1 MNPTRPDS
9 KISSSEL
16 GDLLR
21 YWRDVRGMS
30 QLDLSLETGV
40 SQRQISF
47 IESGRSVPGRNTLL
61 TLAQTLEVPLRER
74 NALLLAAGYA
84 PLYSEAPWNAHEM
97 QSVVRALE
105 RVVRQHEPYPA
116 MVMDRHWNVLMTND
130 AAPRF
135 FDHFIDMSS
144 RQGPRNMLHLIFDPQ
159 GMRPFV
165 ADWDNVCRSL
175 LQRVYRES
183 VGHVIDDGTGRLL
196 DELLAYPDVP
206 RDWKAHHAPSDTSD
220 SPPCRSFRWASSA
233 RARASLFFAGD
244 ERWNAANRGR
254 AGTSSGMHVPRR
266 RCDGSTP
273 SAIARSG
280 VEGALGRWKSRER
293 GPRDEGLGG
302 ALIRSSGPGRP
313 TRAACDA
320 QNRRTHCDS
329 DDAGGQLPRTL
340 RQRRISRSPGG
351 RSSLS
356 PEPIRTGHGNQVDRR
371 LHRARAISKLLAS
384 GGIS

>member
-135 FDHFIDMSS
+135 FNHFIDMSS

-165 ADWDNVCRSL
+165 ADWVNVSRSL

-206 RDWKAHHAPSDTSD
+206 RDWKARHAPSDTSD
-220 SPPCRSFRWASSA
+220 MPTMPVIPLGFISEGVVLRYF
-233 RARASLFFAGD
+233 SLVTSVGTPQTV
-244 ERWNAANRGR
+244 AAQELRLECMFP
-254 AGTSSGMHVPRR
+254 A
-266 RCDGSTP
+266 
-273 SAIARSG
+273 
-280 VEGALGRWKSRER
+280 
-293 GPRDEGLGG
+293 
-302 ALIRSSGPGRP
+302 
-313 TRAACDA
+313 
-320 QNRRTHCDS
+320 
-329 DDAGGQLPRTL
+329 DDATEARHLQLL
-340 RQRRISRSPGG
+340 
-351 RSSLS
+351 
-356 PEPIRTGHGNQVDRR
+356 EVV
-371 LHRARAISKLLAS
+371 SKER
-384 GGIS
+384 